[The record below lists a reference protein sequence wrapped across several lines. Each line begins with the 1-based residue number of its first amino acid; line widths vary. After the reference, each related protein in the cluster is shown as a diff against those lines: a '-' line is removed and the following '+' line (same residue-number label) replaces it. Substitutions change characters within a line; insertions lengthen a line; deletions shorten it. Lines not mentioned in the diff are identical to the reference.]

1 MRLNSAAFVGDRE
14 LLEALGRHASHVSC
28 PDERV
33 LFRQGDPPLGL
44 YILCAGS
51 ARLVMISQEG
61 QTLLDVQADAGAL
74 LGLPGV
80 AGNKPYTMAATALKG
95 AELEFVTREDFT
107 AMMLAEPAMS
117 LQVLRVLAA
126 EVQTARL
133 AITEA

>member
-1 MRLNSAAFVGDRE
+1 MRLNSAAFVGEQE
-14 LLEALGRHASHVSC
+14 LIDALERHASRVSC
-28 PDERV
+28 SDERV

-44 YILCAGS
+44 YILRAGA
-51 ARLVMISQEG
+51 ARLVMVSQEG
-61 QTLLDVQADAGAL
+61 QTLLDVKAEPGAL

-95 AELEFVTREDFT
+95 AELGFVTREDFT